1 MEWTITK
8 MHKHCPAR
16 WLGQS
21 DNARRQ
27 GTVADA
33 CLYCAL
39 NLIKV
44 NKLIT
49 DLACDKTSAPKLIC
63 FLVVAPAT
71 DNTVLLHKGHQGN

>member
-1 MEWTITK
+1 M
-8 MHKHCPAR
+8 
-16 WLGQS
+16 
-21 DNARRQ
+21 Q
-27 GTVADA
+27 GDKERTPTSAFTA
-33 CLYCAL
+33 AF

-49 DLACDKTSAPKLIC
+49 DLACNKTSARKLIC